1 MSPDELTLLTPVFEG
16 MFRTPPT
23 TRRIPTSGS
32 PETASGAY
40 VDQTSSENRP
50 ITRSQGPATYH
61 GLPAKTRRA
70 RLIAESERENPENS
84 VLAEVINS
92 ESENAIMADEAG
104 NQPAG
109 GNGEDLLQLNGNDI
123 ALEQN
128 ANQLAPGMQ
137 NGLPPAPV
145 EPNANQLAPVMQN
158 GLPPAVVV
166 QNANVPANAAQIPQL
181 GAHGLNNVMNVPI
194 NNAPFQPPQP
204 NMDDWRHL
212 LRALVRN
219 NLQLPEFSGQDHE
232 DPENF
237 IRGCEEAFYSGNTEM
252 HMRARLA
259 SRALKDDA
267 ARWFAV
273 YKNLNLTWI
282 KFCELL
288 RNRYASQTTIMR
300 LSAKLY
306 GTPQTEK
313 EGTSLF
319 LEQRHLLARRLFPD
333 APERQIVY
341 MLIESLRP
349 STKKLLRSSVFETV
363 GELIIRANQLEQ
375 DEVEERNAN
384 RRSAQNPAPADAA
397 PRPKPLSATPLPLFA
412 PLAPPRQQRNQ
423 PPLLPLCHHCPER
436 HWNRDC
442 PRNPRNN
449 QGQENDRGAPINAAD
464 AAPRQNHH

>member
-16 MFRTPPT
+16 MIRTPPT
-23 TRRIPTSGS
+23 LRRIPTSGS
-32 PETASGAY
+32 PETASGAQ
-40 VDQTSSENRP
+40 VTHTSPENRP
-50 ITRSQGPATYH
+50 ATRSQGPAANQ
-61 GLPAKTRRA
+61 GLPVKNRRV
-70 RLIAESERENPENS
+70 RLIAESERESAENS
-84 VLAEVINS
+84 VLAEVFNS
-92 ESENAIMADEAG
+92 DSVNVNMADNAEK
-104 NQPAG
+104 QPAG
-109 GNGEDLLQLNGNDI
+109 ENGENFVPPVNNEVVPV
-123 ALEQN
+123 EQN
-128 ANQLAPGMQ
+128 ANQHASVLQ

-145 EPNANQLAPVMQN
+145 E
-158 GLPPAVVV
+158 

-181 GAHGLNNVMNVPI
+181 GVNVLNNAMNAPF
-194 NNAPFQPPQP
+194 NNMPFQPPQP

-219 NLQLPEFSGQDHE
+219 NLQLPEFAGQDHE

-237 IRGCEEAFYSGNTEM
+237 IRGCEEAFNSGNTEM

-288 RNRYASQTTIMR
+288 RNRYASQTTLMR

-333 APERQIVY
+333 APERQIMY
-341 MLIESLRP
+341 MLIVIARFDEEAF
-349 STKKLLRSSVFETV
+349 TVF
-363 GELIIRANQLEQ
+363 
-375 DEVEERNAN
+375 
-384 RRSAQNPAPADAA
+384 
-397 PRPKPLSATPLPLFA
+397 
-412 PLAPPRQQRNQ
+412 
-423 PPLLPLCHHCPER
+423 
-436 HWNRDC
+436 
-442 PRNPRNN
+442 
-449 QGQENDRGAPINAAD
+449 
-464 AAPRQNHH
+464 